1 MEENTSKR
9 EYGSGSVRQLKD
21 GRWEGTLN
29 VGVDEETGKRIR
41 KRILTDSEEECEKQ
55 LRELI
60 KEYKKEKALKKSAEK
75 EKDDDYTL
83 GEWVEKWYRLYAR
96 PGIRDTTAG
105 TYEYSIYK
113 LIIPRIGDWTLDEI
127 TPGKLDLYVAE
138 LLEKGK
144 SKGKGE
150 DDKGLS
156 TEVVRKTHAI
166 IKTALDRAV
175 LDGLIKTNP
184 ARQSIAPSKKN
195 QKVAILTREE
205 MKRLMIQA
213 KEDGCFEILMLDLAT
228 GLRRGELLGLKWN
241 DINFRSGTMSV
252 RREVVLVKGKPTVTP
267 LKTKSSERTAILP
280 KNILEVLKRYKTTVD
295 SEWLFPSPITPTK
308 PRDPSAVR
316 KKLARV
322 LDRAN
327 CKHVRF
333 HALRHTFATMALEY
347 GIDVKTLSATL
358 GHSSVDITLDT
369 YSHSNKKMKES
380 AASAIDTSF
389 GRNKGKTI
397 LPRRRT
403 EQAEP
408 EKFEAY
414 KGKKRKPGTG
424 YVKQIGPNCWQGR
437 YTPTIDGKRVSRNV
451 YAPTEEECEKK
462 LKELIINIKEEIK
475 AVKQESIAMPQM
487 HL

>member
-1 MEENTSKR
+1 
-9 EYGSGSVRQLKD
+9 
-21 GRWEGTLN
+21 
-29 VGVDEETGKRIR
+29 
-41 KRILTDSEEECEKQ
+41 
-55 LRELI
+55 
-60 KEYKKEKALKKSAEK
+60 
-75 EKDDDYTL
+75 
-83 GEWVEKWYRLYAR
+83 
-96 PGIRDTTAG
+96 
-105 TYEYSIYK
+105 
-113 LIIPRIGDWTLDEI
+113 
-127 TPGKLDLYVAE
+127 
-138 LLEKGK
+138 
-144 SKGKGE
+144 
-150 DDKGLS
+150 
-156 TEVVRKTHAI
+156 
-166 IKTALDRAV
+166 
-175 LDGLIKTNP
+175 
-184 ARQSIAPSKKN
+184 
-195 QKVAILTREE
+195 
-205 MKRLMIQA
+205 MIQA
-213 KEDGCFEILMLDLAT
+213 KEDGCFEIFMLDLAT
-228 GLRRGELLGLKWN
+228 GLRRGELLGLKWE

-252 RREVVLVKGKPTVTP
+252 RREIVLIKGKPTVTP
-267 LKTKSSERTAILP
+267 LKSKASERTAILP

-322 LDRAN
+322 LERAN

-347 GIDVKTLSATL
+347 GIDVKTLSSTL

-369 YSHSNKKMKES
+369 YSHSNKKMKEN
-380 AASAIDTSF
+380 AASAIDMSF
-389 GRNKGKTI
+389 GRNKGKAL

-462 LKELIINIKEEIK
+462 LKELII
-475 AVKQESIAMPQM
+475 KQSIVLSMI
-487 HL
+487 